1 MARSLVSV
9 ILEADLANLSGS
21 VLAGT
26 HRTSIEVNRY
36 SLKARSTAM
45 PASAEGTGET
55 RLELPS
61 STGKNLSLWT
71 TFDGYVGD
79 APLAA
84 RLGLDGTAL
93 DVVADV
99 PKVGPEAI
107 RAIYPAWPIYDEVSG
122 HVEAA
127 EASIDSRRRLGS
139 RRPGARRRPRG
150 ALDRRVVSHRVGAI
164 EARDVALRSILPSA
178 PPANL
183 SASGTLG
190 LAAQGGNV
198 TGSIALA
205 ARPFRIEGIDV
216 GEASIDA
223 KLDQGE
229 VKGRATVRDPRLP
242 AQIDFDVHP
251 GLGNAPLV
259 LGFEGRAR
267 APDLAAVPWLTAVG
281 QGAANV
287 HAKGEL
293 AAGRLDAHFDGS
305 VSRFAR
311 DGVTLGRGQFT
322 GSLREAKGQLVVDA
336 NLAGDEFQV
345 GPLYAPRMQAT
356 TRGPPLAPRRECDGV
371 GRRDQRA
378 PGAGGGAPYRTGD
391 TPRRCRA
398 AGPARRRC
406 AFG

>member
-1 MARSLVSV
+1 M
-9 ILEADLANLSGS
+9 
-21 VLAGT
+21 
-26 HRTSIEVNRY
+26 
-36 SLKARSTAM
+36 
-45 PASAEGTGET
+45 
-55 RLELPS
+55 
-61 STGKNLSLWT
+61 
-71 TFDGYVGD
+71 
-79 APLAA
+79 
-84 RLGLDGTAL
+84 
-93 DVVADV
+93 
-99 PKVGPEAI
+99 
-107 RAIYPAWPIYDEVSG
+107 
-122 HVEAA
+122 
-127 EASIDSRRRLGS
+127 
-139 RRPGARRRPRG
+139 
-150 ALDRRVVSHRVGAI
+150 
-164 EARDVALRSILPSA
+164 
-178 PPANL
+178 
-183 SASGTLG
+183 G

-356 TRGPPLAPRRECDGV
+356 TRGPLSHLAVSVTASGEGTSELRAQAVVLRTERGTRLDDVELLARREDVALSGKVKSIAVTEGGV
-371 GRRDQRA
+371 TLAGVVIE
-378 PGAGGGAPYRTGD
+378 GAGGPISGSLTLSPSSLRVRAAASDLDLKKFAAVVSPGAPVEGRLSVEIDAELAQGDRTRSEKGRVRLDLKDGAVMGLQGLSAHVEGD
-391 TPRRCRA
+391 VAEHQFSGIADVALETLAELHVKTLGATLAGSALAASSWLGA
-398 AGPARRRC
+398 AGQLQADAMVNLEQVRRAVPWGSVRS
-406 AFG
+406 AISGERHAPT